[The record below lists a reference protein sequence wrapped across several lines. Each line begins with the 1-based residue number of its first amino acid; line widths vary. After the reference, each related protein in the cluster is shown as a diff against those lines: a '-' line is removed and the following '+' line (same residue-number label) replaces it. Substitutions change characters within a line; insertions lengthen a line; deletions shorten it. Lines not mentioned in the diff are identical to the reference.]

1 MDTLVPDF
9 SNYDASTFDPSCFY
23 AAGVRRAIVGCQREP
38 IARDMLTRLRAV
50 GISVPAVYGFH
61 YFGAAGGQAHE
72 IVTAITLAHEF
83 AVPLVF
89 IDCELDA
96 QQAGW
101 GEAPPTIGQRVA
113 QIAQSVERV
122 QDSGLN
128 AGIYTGTWWWRPQ
141 TANSLMFS
149 HLPLWHSAYG
159 ANSGPLDPVTD
170 VNYGGWSAVWAHQY
184 TSTYQLCGRGRDM
197 SYLYQVED
205 DAMTP
210 AELARLERLERIIA
224 ANGISKAGDGNV
236 DTIGEDALAYAD
248 VQGWS
253 AFLGVNLA
261 RTEAQTA
268 QAALSGHATP
278 ANHPGANPG
287 AVPEHTHEPGK
298 VSR

>member
-9 SNYDASTFDPSCFY
+9 SNYDAPTFDPSCFY

-38 IARDMLTRLRAV
+38 IARDMLTRLRTA
-50 GISVPAVYGFH
+50 GTEIPAVYGFH

-83 AVPLVF
+83 DVPLVF

-128 AGIYTGTWWWRPQ
+128 AGIYTGAWWWRPQ
-141 TANSLMFS
+141 TANSLMFA

-159 ANSGPLDPVTD
+159 KDSGPLDPVTE
-170 VNYGGWSAVWAHQY
+170 VSYGGWSAVWAHQY
-184 TSTYQLCGRGRDM
+184 TSTYELCGRGRDM
-197 SYLYQVED
+197 NYLYQVE

-210 AELARLERLERIIA
+210 AELARLERLERIVA
-224 ANGISKAGDGNV
+224 ANGISTAGTG
-236 DTIGEDALAYAD
+236 TIDKQGEDALAYAD
-248 VQGWS
+248 ERGWS

-268 QAALSGHATP
+268 QASVAGHASP
-278 ANHPGANPG
+278 ANHPGVG
-287 AVPEHTHEPGK
+287 ASVPDHTHEPGGVK
-298 VSR
+298 R